1 MSSENQQPTAQAES
15 ANNNTDKVSPFLT
28 EPLPTGTP
36 QGQQQ
41 SLEQKLTSTPTNGS
55 VPKYNLPR
63 GANTGNVGET
73 THFGFKTVNS
83 EEKAQKVA
91 EVFHS
96 VASKYDIMNDL
107 MSFGIHRLWKRFAIN
122 MSGVRRGQRVLD
134 IAGGTG
140 DLAKVFSREVGPTG
154 HVVLSDI
161 NESMLNVGRDRLI
174 DAGCTNVD
182 FVLANAETLEPF
194 EDNSFDLLT
203 ISFGLRNVTVKDAA
217 RFNVAANAFQ
227 VFGTGRF
234 QLYLHVAVARIHI
247 IELLLA
253 RCAEVGF
260 HNCVK
265 WLRHSDYGKVF
276 LNYETKLIE
285 ACGVILLYAGF
296 CKVGINART
305 RKENQSPEIKVIS

>member
-1 MSSENQQPTAQAES
+1 MSSENQKPTPQTES
-15 ANNNTDKVSPFLT
+15 ATNTDKVSPFLT
-28 EPLPTGTP
+28 EPLPQGTP

-41 SLEQKLTSTPTNGS
+41 SLQQQSVDTPVSGT

-63 GANTGNVGET
+63 GANTGNVGAT
-73 THFGFKTVNS
+73 THFGYQTVSS
-83 EEKAQKVA
+83 EDKAQKVA

-174 DAGCTNVD
+174 DAGCTNV
-182 FVLANAETLEPF
+182 
-194 EDNSFDLLT
+194 
-203 ISFGLRNVTVKDAA
+203 
-217 RFNVAANAFQ
+217 
-227 VFGTGRF
+227 
-234 QLYLHVAVARIHI
+234 
-247 IELLLA
+247 
-253 RCAEVGF
+253 
-260 HNCVK
+260 
-265 WLRHSDYGKVF
+265 
-276 LNYETKLIE
+276 
-285 ACGVILLYAGF
+285 
-296 CKVGINART
+296 
-305 RKENQSPEIKVIS
+305 